1 MKVNSCSQSKL
12 TTLIKNPNSRLRCQY
27 LVVVYS
33 VFEKADTLSRS
44 KGTKGNILVDT
55 LATSI
60 KLKNVHRV
68 VTDGRITSHLQSY
81 QINHQ
86 KSQNIREIRHKLS
99 FLKEYS
105 YNTLFDIAHLW
116 SLVCAVI
123 SVTTLYSCIYF
134 SSSFRE
140 HVFS

>member
-27 LVVVYS
+27 LVFVYS
-33 VFEKADTLSRS
+33 VFEQADTLSRS
-44 KGTKGNILVDT
+44 KGSKGNILVDT

-60 KLKNVHRV
+60 KLKKVHRV

-99 FLKEYS
+99 FLKE
-105 YNTLFDIAHLW
+105 NIAHLW